1 MPMLH
6 SRRQFF
12 ASATAIAGLAALPAT
27 ARAGSDRLKIL
38 YNRAAQE
45 HFPDQN
51 PVIVIPGILG
61 TRLVD
66 GASGETVWGA
76 FDGISPNSSD
86 KANVSR
92 LAFPFHRQSLGPDL
106 ADLRPDAVLDRVR
119 VRLLGVPFQLR
130 QYAQILST
138 LGAAGYR
145 DETLHPKGLDY
156 GPGHISCFQFPYDWR
171 RDNAETALALKQ
183 FMDERRLVVADG
195 YREYHGYDVAPES
208 IRFDVVA
215 HSMGAV
221 MFRYF
226 MRYGGQPLDTLGAGP
241 TLDWAGAAYVDRAIL
256 VAPPNGG
263 SGETMRLLLEGQDFG
278 RPVAPR
284 YPPSVLGSFPSVY
297 QLLPR
302 PWSPAIEGVD
312 GQRLFEAKTW
322 IDRGW
327 GIADPDQAPVLE
339 RLLPEVS
346 DPDRRRHLALDH
358 LEVSLKRAQKFHTA
372 LDSAQLAPIGFEPFL
387 VAGDAVPTP
396 ERYRYDAQRKRLT
409 VVSSAPGDG
418 AVTRSSALLDH
429 RTPSTWTPR
438 IQSPLRFRSV
448 LFTEQDHLG
457 LTRTDLFS
465 DNLLFWL
472 LEEQRGENSVRYS
485 I

>member
-1 MPMLH
+1 MLH
-6 SRRQFF
+6 SRRQFLW
-12 ASATAIAGLAALPAT
+12 SATASAGLAALPAT
-27 ARAGSDRLKIL
+27 AWASSDRLKIL
-38 YNRAAQE
+38 YNRAAQQ

-66 GASGETVWGA
+66 GASGKTVWGA
-76 FDGISPNSSD
+76 FDGFSPNSSD
-86 KANVSR
+86 RAKVSK
-92 LAFPFHRQSLGPDL
+92 LAFPFHRQSQGSDFA
-106 ADLRPDAVLDRVR
+106 ADLRPDAVLDRVS
-119 VRLLGVPFQLR
+119 VKLLGVPFQLR

-183 FMDERRLVVADG
+183 FMDEKRLVVADG
-195 YREYHGYDVAPES
+195 YREYLGYDVAPEA

-241 TLDWAGAAYVDRAIL
+241 TLDWAGAAYVDRAIM

-284 YPPSVLGSFPSVY
+284 YPPSILGSFPSVY
-297 QLLPR
+297 QLLSR
-302 PWSPAIEGVD
+302 PWAPAIEGID
-312 GQRLFEAKTW
+312 GERLYDTKTW
-322 IDRGW
+322 IDREW
-327 GIADPDQAPVLE
+327 GIANPDQNQVLE
-339 RLLPEVS
+339 GLMPEVS
-346 DPDRRRHLALDH
+346 DPDRRRQLALDH
-358 LEVSLKRAQKFHTA
+358 LDASLKRARKFHTA
-372 LDSAQLAPIGFEPFL
+372 LDSAQSAPIGFEPFL
-387 VAGDAVPTP
+387 VAGDTVPTP
-396 ERYRYDAQRKRLT
+396 ERYRYDTQSKRLT
-409 VVSSAPGDG
+409 LVSTAPGDG